1 MFGMWGG
8 RLENGVE
15 DERNG
20 DDDDDDDDDDLFI
33 YENESQ
39 ERDN

>member
-20 DDDDDDDDDDLFI
+20 DDDDDDDDDLFI